1 MCLYEYTQC
10 YLLVAVLKKKNRIK
24 TPQIY
29 ILDVEY
35 TVMK

>member
-1 MCLYEYTQC
+1 MCLYEYTQYC
-10 YLLVAVLKKKNRIK
+10 LLVAVLKKPRIK